1 MSQNI
6 KVCIRMRPLLQH
18 EDVEFWQT
26 DEIQNTITTT
36 NFYNDP
42 HELISESYNISI
54 TNNTKSNKE
63 MKKALIDSIYSPQKF
78 SFDKVY
84 SPNSITQ
91 NIYKDMC
98 KDVTKSV
105 LNGFN
110 CSIFMY
116 GQTTSGKTFTMLGS
130 PNSPGILPCSLR
142 DVFRY
147 IENNENENISFNVYC
162 SYIEIYNENIHDL
175 LTDANYLKLIDDNKY
190 GVVVAGA
197 KRVKINNF
205 NDGIGIKD
213 FGEENRKYRETLIN
227 EYSSRSHS
235 IFQIFIESNE
245 IKKENDDNLDYSKNK
260 YSCLNLIDLAGSE
273 RINEYEN
280 KNDGTGETGYINKS
294 LFVLANVINKL
305 AENKKNNH
313 IPYRDSKLTRLLSQA
328 LGGNSMT
335 TIICTVSP
343 ASVNYYQ
350 TLSTL
355 RFAMRAKNVKLKP
368 NVNEFLDEKGK
379 IEYYKNE
386 VKRLKNELMNKKNI
400 FNEQGYSDNNYNNN
414 EEGKYKTNENYE
426 DDNFRNLYLNEKIKC
441 EEYKREL
448 DLLKKQIGNNNIGV
462 MQQTFNPN
470 FNLNNNLND
479 NHNIGKI
486 NEFKGT
492 FNPNFSG
499 GNNNIN
505 TENNYIDNVISQYS
519 DGNIEH
525 INQWQDETNKL
536 SQEYKNALSNLK
548 SDYENK
554 IKNLHNTIS
563 NENSVKITM
572 NNVNTK
578 GNNIYDENYKKTN
591 LLKNINPNMN
601 KNSYQNSNQNSNEN
615 NQNLNNYLTQEIENF
630 DNDDI
635 IEKIKE
641 GTIFNSITLNFQSTS
656 NIFEE
661 NVKNLRATYE
671 SKIDILEKTMDYY
684 KSYIENYYRKKI
696 QQTRNT
702 NMDSVE
708 LIEGNLPIMTIT
720 NEHNNSLKKLR
731 ELYDAKI
738 KELETIFFATL
749 RNITAKRMDDM
760 TKNN

>member
-54 TNNTKSNKE
+54 TNNTKNNKE

-414 EEGKYKTNENYE
+414 EEGKYKINENYD

-578 GNNIYDENYKKTN
+578 GNNIYDENYKKSD

-601 KNSYQNSNQNSNEN
+601 KNSHQNSHQNSNEN
-615 NQNLNNYLTQEIENF
+615 NKNLNNYLTQEIENF

-641 GTIFNSITLNFQSTS
+641 GTIFNTITLNFQPTS
-656 NIFEE
+656 NTFEE

-696 QQTRNT
+696 QKTRNT

>member
-26 DEIQNTITTT
+26 DETQNTITTT

-42 HELISESYNISI
+42 HELLSESYNISI
-54 TNNTKSNKE
+54 TNNTKNNKE

-147 IENNENENISFNVYC
+147 IENNENENINFNVYC

-426 DDNFRNLYLNEKIKC
+426 DDNFRNLYLNEEIKC

-601 KNSYQNSNQNSNEN
+601 KNSHQNSNQNSNEN
-615 NQNLNNYLTQEIENF
+615 NKNLNNYLTQEIENF

-641 GTIFNSITLNFQSTS
+641 GTIFNTITLNFQSTS
-656 NIFEE
+656 NTFEE

-696 QQTRNT
+696 QKARNT

-731 ELYDAKI
+731 ELYDSKI

>member
-26 DEIQNTITTT
+26 DETQNTITTT

-42 HELISESYNISI
+42 HELLSESYNISI

>member
-26 DEIQNTITTT
+26 DETENTITTT

-42 HELISESYNISI
+42 HELLSESYNISI

-313 IPYRDSKLTRLLSQA
+313 IPYRDSKLTRLLSKA

-519 DGNIEH
+519 DGNMEH

-578 GNNIYDENYKKTN
+578 GNNIYDENYKKSD